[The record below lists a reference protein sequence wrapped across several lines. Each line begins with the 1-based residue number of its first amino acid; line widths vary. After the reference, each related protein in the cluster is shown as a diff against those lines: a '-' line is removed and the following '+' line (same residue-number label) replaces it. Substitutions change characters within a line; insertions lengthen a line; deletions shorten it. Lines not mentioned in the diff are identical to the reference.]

1 METAKKAGSK
11 AKKQTNIT
19 QILRALFFIILC
31 LFIVNIY
38 YLSTKDQLVPQI
50 LNAYSAFVNFSLSI
64 PTPILMLIGY
74 SIVIFFIGYFV
85 GVKKKK

>member
-1 METAKKAGSK
+1 METAKKTGSK

-19 QILRALFFIILC
+19 QIFRALFFIILC

-50 LNAYSAFVNFSLSI
+50 LKAYSALVNFSLSI
-64 PTPILMLIGY
+64 TTPILMLIGY
-74 SIVIFFIGYFV
+74 SIVIFYFGYFV
-85 GVKKKK
+85 GMKKK